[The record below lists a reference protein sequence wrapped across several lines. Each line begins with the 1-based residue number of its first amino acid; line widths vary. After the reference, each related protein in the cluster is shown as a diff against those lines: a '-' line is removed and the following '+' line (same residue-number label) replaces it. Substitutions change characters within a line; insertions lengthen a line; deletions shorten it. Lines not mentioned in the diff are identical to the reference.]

1 MGAAVTFDISI
12 IALHSQ
18 ALLLATWRTMLLFVA
33 TAAITTPLALAVALA
48 RQTGGRLLCALAATY
63 VTVFRLI
70 PVLVVLYFS
79 FYGLPSLGVSLA
91 PLPAA
96 LVGLVIASTAY
107 MGEDLRGGLIAVPPG
122 QWQAARA
129 LGLTYRQTVQRIIIP
144 QAIPRMLPPYMSRLI
159 VIVKST
165 ALAGIV
171 SVDELTGASYDLIS
185 STYHATE
192 FLAASA
198 CLYLAINGVLV
209 LVQVLLE
216 RRFN

>member
-1 MGAAVTFDISI
+1 MTFDLSI
-12 IALHSQ
+12 ILLHSH
-18 ALLLATWRTMLLFVA
+18 ALLLAAWRTLLLSVA
-33 TAAITTPLALAVALA
+33 TAAITTPLALGVALA
-48 RQTGGRLLCALAATY
+48 RETGGRLLSGLAAAY

-79 FYGLPSLGVSLA
+79 FYGLPSLGISLA
-91 PLPAA
+91 PLTAA
-96 LVGLVIASTAY
+96 LIGLVIASTAY
-107 MGEDLRGGLIAVPPG
+107 MGEDLRGGLIAVPSG

-129 LGLTYRQTVQRIIIP
+129 LGLSYRRTVWRIVIP

-165 ALAGIV
+165 SLAGIV

-192 FLAASA
+192 FLTASA
-198 CLYLAINGVLV
+198 CLYLVINGVLA
-209 LVQVLLE
+209 LLQVLLE
-216 RRFN
+216 RRFH